1 MTPSGDED
9 RGIPSA
15 SRRDDVPLDARALQA
30 PLSEQLAR
38 DVTRGRDVR
47 VAAGPGVYAVDRA
60 WVHPLD
66 GVGSGWLAPVAR
78 LTPIGS
84 PITRQH
90 PVDLAMPTAR
100 RMARVKGRVGLTML
114 NWHGSVPAALQV
126 LSVLVD
132 NALRHGRAAA
142 NTEAALQACLSITVE
157 QQLLIDVQD
166 FSPRFTNFREVRSG
180 TGEGLLI
187 ELVRR
192 RAITDLTWFAD
203 PKMQGKTVRA
213 VLTAGVVD
221 L

>member
-1 MTPSGDED
+1 
-9 RGIPSA
+9 
-15 SRRDDVPLDARALQA
+15 
-30 PLSEQLAR
+30 
-38 DVTRGRDVR
+38 
-47 VAAGPGVYAVDRA
+47 
-60 WVHPLD
+60 
-66 GVGSGWLAPVAR
+66 
-78 LTPIGS
+78 
-84 PITRQH
+84 
-90 PVDLAMPTAR
+90 
-100 RMARVKGRVGLTML
+100 MARVKGRVGLTML
-114 NWHGSVPAALQV
+114 NWHGNVPAALQV

-157 QQLLIDVQD
+157 QQLLVDVQD

-213 VLTAGVVD
+213 VLTAGAVD